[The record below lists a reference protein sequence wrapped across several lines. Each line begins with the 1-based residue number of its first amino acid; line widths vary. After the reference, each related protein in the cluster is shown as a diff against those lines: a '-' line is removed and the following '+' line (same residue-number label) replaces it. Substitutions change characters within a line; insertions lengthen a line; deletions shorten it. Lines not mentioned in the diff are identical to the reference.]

1 MRLERLHE
9 QFIEMANRPM
19 NFGALPVAPLRP
31 SAPVIAVDRWKEADG
46 ALYKTYRFRR
56 NEDRNDFV
64 IQLLAYEARVEHH
77 GQIRIEEG
85 SVELK
90 LVTRD
95 VHRVTEIDR
104 EYARY
109 ADVLFRE
116 LVYSSRHENES

>member
-9 QFIEMANRPM
+9 QFIAMANRPM
-19 NFGALPVAPLRP
+19 EFGALPVVPLRP
-31 SAPVIAVDRWKEADG
+31 SAPVIAVDRWKEAGG
-46 ALYKTYRFRR
+46 AIYKTYRFRR
-56 NEDRNDFV
+56 PEDRNDFI

-90 LVTRD
+90 LSTKD
-95 VHRVTEIDR
+95 VSRVTALDK

-109 ADVLFRE
+109 ADVLFKE
-116 LVYSSRHENES
+116 LVYSPRHADEG